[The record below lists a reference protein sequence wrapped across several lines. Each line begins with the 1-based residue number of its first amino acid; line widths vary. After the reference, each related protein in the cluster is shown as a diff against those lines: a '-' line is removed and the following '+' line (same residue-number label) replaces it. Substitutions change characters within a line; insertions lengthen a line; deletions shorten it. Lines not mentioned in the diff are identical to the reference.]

1 MGPSSR
7 VADAP
12 APSGAGATAAPPVAA
27 PAPGIRRAREAPMTA
42 RLADG
47 GALPAAEV
55 ARAEACLASL
65 GVATLGGA
73 GHAPRGARAG
83 ATGDAAGFATLT
95 VVGAWSLAEAQAL
108 MASGD
113 CGAVRGVGLLE
124 YCTEHAERRDLLAGT
139 DTPPCIL
146 NRTLRDEVV
155 CFSGIEGSEKAAL
168 AFKVEVRACPSRV
181 RRALATCSGRWC
193 VWRAGPGCR
202 GQPELCSCA
211 PGPGNEHVRGGGGP
225 AGRPARGQAQ
235 GAAFFF
241 KLRFPA
247 ARDPSSARGR
257 LGTDTARAHAPG
269 SRRDS
274 ECLL

>member
-1 MGPSSR
+1 M
-7 VADAP
+7 VP
-12 APSGAGATAAPPVAA
+12 AAAMAAPL
-27 PAPGIRRAREAPMTA
+27 PGVRRAREAPLTA
-42 RLADG
+42 RLAAE

-55 ARAEACLASL
+55 ARAEACLAKL
-65 GVATLGGA
+65 GVATLGGGGA
-73 GHAPRGARAG
+73 GHAPRGARHLG
-83 ATGDAAGFATLT
+83 GDALGGATLT

-108 MASGD
+108 VARGD

-139 DTPPCIL
+139 DTPSCIL

-168 AFKVEVRACPSRV
+168 AFKVEVRARPSRV
-181 RRALATCSGRWC
+181 RRALAVCCGRCC
-193 VWRAGPGCR
+193 VSRAGSGCR
-202 GQPELCSCA
+202 IQPELCSCV
-211 PGPGNEHVRGGGGP
+211 PGPGNEHVSGVGEG
-225 AGRPARGQAQ
+225 
-235 GAAFFF
+235 F

-247 ARDPSSARGR
+247 ARDPTGACGR

-274 ECLL
+274 ERVL